1 MIKLQGK
8 KIGMTHVFTEQG
20 KRHVVTVIETEPLAD
35 TKPDVELFKPGD
47 FVDVTGISKGKGFQG
62 GMKRWNWSGTPQT
75 HGSMSHRRA
84 GSIGSSAT
92 PSRVLKGKHMPGHM
106 GNHKV
111 TIQNLRVIK
120 LDKENALLVIRG
132 AVPGPVN
139 SELIIKQAAKKKEF
153 YAKREAAVKEGTEA
167 KKEAAPKKEPEHKK
181 EAEPKKEPEAKK
193 EAETKKEPQAKKAE
207 PKKDQAAKKETE
219 AKKAAEPKK
228 EKETKEKSK

>member
-1 MIKLQGK
+1 MKILGK

-20 KRHVVTVIETEPLAD
+20 RRHAVTVIETEPLGD
-35 TKPDVELFKPGD
+35 VKPDSQLFKAGD

-62 GMKRWNWSGTPQT
+62 GMKRWNWSGTPQS

-106 GNHKV
+106 GNQRV

-120 LDKENALLVIRG
+120 LDKENALLVIKG
-132 AVPGPVN
+132 AVPGPIN
-139 SELIIKQAAKKKEF
+139 SELIIKKATKKKEL
-153 YAKREAAVKEGTEA
+153 YARQEA
-167 KKEAAPKKEPEHKK
+167 EAAPKKEPEAKKEIEAKKEAGAKKEPEEKKTESKK

-193 EAETKKEPQAKKAE
+193 
-207 PKKDQAAKKETE
+207 AAQ
-219 AKKAAEPKK
+219 PKK